1 MLDQLF
7 HQLKQLLISKLEEGI
22 NTFDTKQQTY
32 LQTDWNKNGIRYLL
46 FQKYCNC
53 SDENTPVCCSGDQKL
68 VFAESK
74 FTTPTESR
82 YLPTKGK
89 TLAATWPLEN
99 ARMFVQGCP
108 ELIVVTNHK
117 TTQ

>member
-7 HQLKQLLISKLEEGI
+7 HQSKQLLISKLEEGI

-53 SDENTPVCCSGDQKL
+53 SDENTPVCCSDD
-68 VFAESK
+68 
-74 FTTPTESR
+74 
-82 YLPTKGK
+82 
-89 TLAATWPLEN
+89 
-99 ARMFVQGCP
+99 
-108 ELIVVTNHK
+108 
-117 TTQ
+117 